1 MDPLALLGYGDR
13 MTATP
18 GIPPTRREGSLR
30 ASLYVFVLVAGVAA
44 GLTLLYLG
52 MRAVMEIGGVC
63 ADGGPYVPR
72 QSCPQGVPLAMIGGI
87 WGGLIMAGI
96 YVFVTIKYQI
106 PSLVGLAWPALFLSL
121 GWNFLDFGIDPP
133 GDSGLVWG
141 WLICGGLFMLMG
153 GVPLLVVLG
162 PVLRSFNKRPE
173 DGPVGIS
180 APVAA
185 MKTKSVARLLGNMS
199 ATSGGDLVA
208 KLERLDV
215 LRRNGALTDAEFAAA
230 KKKLL
235 EGA

>member
-1 MDPLALLGYGDR
+1 

-18 GIPPTRREGSLR
+18 GIPPTRPEGSLM
-30 ASLYVFVLVAGVAA
+30 ASVYVFILAAGIAA

-72 QSCPQGVPLAMIGGI
+72 QSCPQGVPLAMFGGI

-96 YVFVTIKYQI
+96 YVFVTIKYKI

-141 WLICGGLFMLMG
+141 WLICGGLFALMG

-185 MKTKSVARLLGNMS
+185 MKTKSVTRLLEGMS
-199 ATSGGDLVA
+199 SGTGASFGTGGDLVT
-208 KLERLDV
+208 KLERLDA
-215 LRRNGALTDAEFAAA
+215 LRRSSALSDEEFAAA